1 MSSSSLF
8 DLPLDFDSRGRLS
21 ELVADGCTL
30 QSRTRR
36 ERVEERVPCEEPTTC
51 WGGCNSC
58 IAAPRIV
65 ERERTCITASKGGIV
80 VWETWV

>member
-8 DLPLDFDSRGRLS
+8 DLPLDLDARGRLS

-36 ERVEERVPCEEPTTC
+36 ETVEERDPCETPTMC
-51 WGGCNSC
+51 WGGCHAC
-58 IAAPRIV
+58 GAAPRIV
-65 ERERTCITASKGGIV
+65 ERERTWITASKSDVV
-80 VWETWV
+80 VWEMWV